1 VKKLAILFTSRNN
14 YDLLD
19 KWLSEVDWNGFEVL
33 NIDEDSEHLEVQ
45 KGKSICK
52 KHNITYMDRDKRG
65 LLNNIT
71 TAMEYYQDSDVDWV
85 IWFQHD
91 CFPLTPNFFDRV
103 NKVMSAGD
111 LDDFGCVG
119 FNTFHK
125 VNGLY
130 EKGDR
135 SLHYVARAPLEP
147 GDNWYRNHKQWS
159 NTRVRLQTDS
169 FKKPFSVEIP
179 AAFCVALNLTMW
191 GKYITPIDDYHFM
204 NVFDEIGFQYLN
216 QNIHN
221 VVLPYLHIGH
231 EPERKIEINIPKV
244 SSKAHK
250 ANQRGKYVKEHFD
263 HDDKYFGKWG
273 LSVFENRWGVDY
285 DNARPSFEKVKDR
298 YEGTLL
304 IDFYNHDPIK
314 GPLKSFDIE
323 YEEDR

>member
-1 VKKLAILFTSRNN
+1 MNKLAILFTSRNN
-14 YDLLD
+14 YTLLD
-19 KWLSEVDWNGFEVL
+19 KWLTEVNWDGYEVL
-33 NIDEDSEHLEVQ
+33 NIDEDSRHLEVQ
-45 KGKSICK
+45 KGKDVCK
-52 KHNITYMDRDKRG
+52 KHDITYMDRDKRG

-103 NKVMSAGD
+103 NKVMSTGD

-125 VNGLY
+125 VNGKY

-147 GDNWYRNHKQWS
+147 GDNWYRNHKQWHQ
-159 NTRVRLQTDS
+159 TRVRLQTDD
-169 FKKPFSVEIP
+169 FQKPFSVEIP
-179 AAFCVALNLTMW
+179 AAFCVALNLKTW
-191 GKYITPIDDYHFM
+191 KKYITPIDDYHFM

-221 VVLPYLHIGH
+221 IVLPYLHIGH
-231 EPERKIEINIPKV
+231 EPERKQKVGIPKV

-250 ANQRGKYVKEHFD
+250 ANQGGRYKSEHFN
-263 HDDKYFGKWG
+263 HDDEYFGKWG
-273 LSVFENRWGVDY
+273 LSVFEERWGIDY
-285 DNARPSFEKVKDR
+285 DNARPSFEKIKDR
-298 YEGTLL
+298 YQGTLL
-304 IDFYNHDPIK
+304 MDFYNHDPAK
-314 GPLKSFDIE
+314 GPLKTFDIE